1 MRLVFFVL
9 LVINLALLV
18 WGPGLF
24 GGQEAGREP
33 ERLKQ
38 QLDPDRLRIVR
49 EEAKADAPAVPAAP
63 PVAPATPAAAPVVEA
78 PACKRLEGLAAA
90 EADTVKK
97 TLGEDVRW
105 QVRIAPQPGAMAH
118 WVVIPELPSRATAE
132 KKRSELRQLG
142 VNEGQVVENPALGPF
157 AVSLGIF
164 RSEQL
169 AQDYLQSVGRKGVR
183 SAKLAKHEL
192 PSDKFAVELRA
203 PAAELARRLPDLL
216 APLAQ
221 ASVTDC
227 AAP

>member
-1 MRLVFFVL
+1 MRLVFIVL
-9 LVINLALLV
+9 LLVNLVLLV
-18 WGPGLF
+18 WGQGLV

-38 QLDPDRLRIVR
+38 QIDPDRLHIVR
-49 EEAKADAPAVPAAP
+49 GEAEPAP
-63 PVAPATPAAAPVVEA
+63 PPPPPPPVVEP
-78 PACKRLEGLAAA
+78 PACKRIEGLAGAQV
-90 EADTVKK
+90 ETVKK
-97 TLGEDVRW
+97 ALADDARWEVRDF
-105 QVRIAPQPGAMAH
+105 PLPGATAH
-118 WVVIPELPSRATAE
+118 WVVIPDLPSRVMAE
-132 KKRSELRQLG
+132 KKRAELRQLG
-142 VNEGQVVENPALGPF
+142 VNEGQVVENATLGPF

-192 PSDKFAVELRA
+192 PADRFALELRA

-216 APLAQ
+216 VPLAQ
-221 ASVTDC
+221 VSVADC